1 MKRTEL
7 LLTGMSVACLGLYLL
22 GTPGISLFL
31 MLLISLLG
39 VLFGYFG
46 FAHLNGIRLAQV
58 FKRES
63 YTDIRRGNLVLAVF
77 AGLGMGALINGILF
91 RILFWEQS
99 DFLLELGLIWT
110 SLTLILTL
118 VWQTV
123 SPVLKQR
130 ILLRAAILIGTSII
144 CFALP
149 AHTWFAI
156 RYRAQPEYVEAMKNY
171 RYAPSEE
178 TLRVLEE
185 VREGIR

>member
-1 MKRTEL
+1 
-7 LLTGMSVACLGLYLL
+7 MSVACLGLYLL

-63 YTDIRRGNLVLAVF
+63 YTDIRKGNLVLAVF

-130 ILLRAAILIGTSII
+130 ILLRAAILVSISII

-171 RYAPSEE
+171 RYGPSEE

-185 VREGIR
+185 VTKGIR